1 MGSKYF
7 LLALDITR
15 ICSIESV
22 YINAICQLHVY
33 GFMIIIERLLSF
45 PELHPPTWFGS
56 DLDSVSSFAGVNEC
70 FKLRSNRID
79 GSM

>member
-15 ICSIESV
+15 IRSIESV

-45 PELHPPTWFGS
+45 PELHPPT
-56 DLDSVSSFAGVNEC
+56 
-70 FKLRSNRID
+70 
-79 GSM
+79 